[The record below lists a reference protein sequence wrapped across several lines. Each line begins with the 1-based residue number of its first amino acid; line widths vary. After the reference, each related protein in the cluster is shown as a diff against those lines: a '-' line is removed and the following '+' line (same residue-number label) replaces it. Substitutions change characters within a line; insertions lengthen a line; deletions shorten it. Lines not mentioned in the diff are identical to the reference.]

1 MSKRK
6 SQVKQA
12 QPTKKLRK
20 QEEEPELSS
29 EEEIELSPQELSGSE
44 PESGDELDDSAD
56 ELDVSSNDSS
66 DDLDGS
72 AQDSEDEEQDDEE
85 MSGKTEEETAQ
96 AKEKR
101 KEQKQL
107 RQERK
112 LKKAHG
118 QEIQEIKIVWERLRA
133 KTMPNETRKK
143 LVQQAFDLC
152 KDRFKDLV
160 LRHDSSR
167 VVQTIFKYSDQ
178 EKRTAITNA
187 LKGSYVELAKSAYGK
202 YLLVKMMHYGNAKV
216 RKQIIDELHGHFRK
230 LMKHREGAY
239 VIEDCFRDYSTAS
252 QRRQILREFY
262 GGEFA
267 LVRDAGQD
275 KANLA
280 EIIAEKPD
288 KRPFLLENLNQVITS
303 AVNKGS
309 IGFEIIHAAMLEY
322 VRNIN
327 PEGSDRET
335 FVDLVT
341 EQFAEFV
348 HTSDG
353 SHVAML
359 ILALATAKERKKLLR
374 ALKPFGDK
382 LATDQYGNLVLTTV
396 FSTVDDTVFVTKSF
410 LPIFEDQIVDLMVH
424 KYARR
429 PLLYLLTGRSPR
441 YFGKDILER
450 FDEVDKLKAATS
462 KKDDETRRQELLKQF
477 APLMYRAV
485 ADSAAE
491 LMKDPLGMQFIGEL
505 LEHGGEEENRQAAID
520 AVVREFS
527 GSVEL
532 VKAHPLANPVSSRI
546 LKVMVKQVPEVREQV
561 ADLALKN
568 VGEWAAGPG
577 TFVIVALLE
586 SLDNP
591 AALKKAVAKHKKAIK
606 SSDAKG
612 KDLLLKVLEA

>member
-6 SQVKQA
+6 NELKQA
-12 QPTKKLRK
+12 LPAKKVKK
-20 QEEEPELSS
+20 QEEEPDMSS
-29 EEEIELSPQELSGSE
+29 EEEIDMSDADSRLSQDS
-44 PESGDELDDSAD
+44 SAD
-56 ELDVSSNDSS
+56 ELDESQDELDESENEDQESS
-66 DDLDGS
+66 
-72 AQDSEDEEQDDEE
+72 SETN
-85 MSGKTEEETAQ
+85 GKTEEEVAQ
-96 AKEKR
+96 SKEKR

-133 KTMPNETRKK
+133 KTLPAETRKK

-152 KDRFKDLV
+152 KDRFKELV

-167 VVQTIFKYSDQ
+167 VVQTIFKYADQ
-178 EKRTAITNA
+178 EKRTFITNA

-216 RKQIIDELHGHFRK
+216 RKQIIDELHGNFRK
-230 LMKHREGAY
+230 LIKHREGAY
-239 VIEDCFRDYSTAS
+239 VIEDCFRDYSTAA

-267 LVRDAGQD
+267 LVRDAGKD

-288 KRPFLLENLNQVITS
+288 KRPFLLENLNQVITA

-335 FVDLVT
+335 FVDLIT

-359 ILALATAKERKKLLR
+359 VLALASAKERKKLLR

-382 LATDQYGNLVLTTV
+382 LATDQYGNLVLTTI
-396 FSTVDDTVFVTKSF
+396 FSTVDDTVFVGKSF
-410 LPIFEDQIVDLMVH
+410 MPIFEDQILDLIVH
-424 KYARR
+424 KYGRR

-441 YFGKDILER
+441 YFSKDILER
-450 FDEVDKLKAATS
+450 FDEVDALKSATS
-462 KKDDETRRQELLKQF
+462 KKDDETRRLELLKQF
-477 APLMYRAV
+477 APLMYRTV
-485 ADSAAE
+485 ADSASE

-505 LEHGGEEENRQAAID
+505 LEHGCEDENRTAAID

-532 VKAHPLANPVSSRI
+532 VKAHPLANPVCSRT
-546 LKVMVKQVPEVREQV
+546 LKTLVKQVPEVREQV
-561 ADLALKN
+561 TELALKN
-568 VGEWAAGPG
+568 TEEWAAGPG

-586 SLDNP
+586 SLEDP
-591 AALKKAVAKHKKAIK
+591 KELKKAVSKHRMAIK
-606 SSDAKG
+606 ASEARG
-612 KDLLLKVLEA
+612 KDLLLEVLQS